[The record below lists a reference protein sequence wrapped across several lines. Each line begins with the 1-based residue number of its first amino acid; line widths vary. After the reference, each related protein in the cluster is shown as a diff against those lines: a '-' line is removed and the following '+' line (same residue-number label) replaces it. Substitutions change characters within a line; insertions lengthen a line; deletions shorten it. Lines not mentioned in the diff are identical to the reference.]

1 MIRSETRN
9 KADTVSTNT
18 RELRAKLRAAHG
30 DNIRTYDVPRLGL
43 IAIRRAK
50 HEEFIEFLTAVFSPH
65 ESTGKARELLI
76 AEALVHPTEPSE
88 VAKVR
93 RFLSAMP
100 QLATDVSRGV
110 EVLSAV
116 DFEDYNPTEEEAKE
130 LDKKY
135 EFGWSCLDI
144 KGHKRVTLA
153 TNETAGAVARS
164 AIDSMQTGTLKSAS
178 VVQSAILAFV
188 EDDARA
194 SLDALMTEYPGLIA
208 PLWLRCYELAGL
220 GVAEMGKD

>member
-1 MIRSETRN
+1 MS
-9 KADTVSTNT
+9 ANT
-18 RELRAKLRAAHG
+18 RELRAKLRELHG
-30 DNIRTYDVPRLGL
+30 DKIQTYDVPRLGL
-43 IAIRRAK
+43 VAVRGAK

-76 AEALVHPTEPSE
+76 AEALVYPTEPGD
-88 VAKVR
+88 VAKVK

-110 EVLSAV
+110 EALSAV

-130 LDKKY
+130 LDKKH
-135 EFGWSCLDI
+135 EFGWSCIDI

-164 AIDSMQTGTLKSAS
+164 AIDSMQAGTLKSAS

-194 SLDALMTEYPGLIA
+194 SLDALITEYPGLIA